1 MPFLSSF
8 RPFID
13 RPFARAAAPSSGSR
27 DPLDSPLWPTMAERY
42 LGGRRAVFDDAVQ
55 VVLPPVTE
63 DQTQVPV
70 TVDARALGSADEVL
84 VIADLNPF
92 PLTLRLEPVAA
103 KPFVAFRMKIEQGTP
118 IRAAV
123 RKGETW
129 HVGGRYLDAAGGG
142 CSVPPVVEKKVDWKS
157 LGETRAQVWSEE
169 DGLRLRLRMTHP
181 MDTGML
187 ANIPLFL
194 IEDLSVAD
202 AAGAVLARLTLQE
215 PVADNPT
222 LTLLPDRP
230 AAGEALTLKARNTNG
245 TTFTVRVPIPP
256 NAASAAAPA
265 AGREG
270 RL

>member
-1 MPFLSSF
+1 MPFLLSF
-8 RPFID
+8 RPLVD
-13 RPFARAAAPSSGSR
+13 RLLARAAAPSSGSH

-70 TVDARALGSADEVL
+70 TVDARALGAADEVL

-103 KPFVAFRMKIEQGTP
+103 KAFVAFRMKIEQGTP

-123 RKGETW
+123 RKGEIW

-157 LGETRAQVWSEE
+157 LGETRARVWSEA

-194 IEDLSVAD
+194 IEELSVAD

-230 AAGEALTLKARNTNG
+230 ASGEALTLKARNTNG
-245 TTFTVRVPIPP
+245 TVFTVRVPIPP
-256 NAASAAAPA
+256 NAATSQ
-265 AGREG
+265 EG

>member
-1 MPFLSSF
+1 MPVLPVF
-8 RPFID
+8 RPVAGRFVA
-13 RPFARAAAPSSGSR
+13 PAAAPSSGSR
-27 DPLDSPLWPTMAERY
+27 DPLDSPLWPSMAERF
-42 LGGRRAVFDDAVQ
+42 LGERRAVFDDAVQ
-55 VVLPPVTE
+55 VRLPPVTE

-70 TVDARALGSADEVL
+70 TVDARALGRADELL

-92 PLTLRLEPVAA
+92 PLTLRLETPAA
-103 KPFVAFRMKIEQGTP
+103 QPFVAFRMKIEQGTP

-123 RKGETW
+123 RKGDVW
-129 HVGGRYLDAAGGG
+129 HVGGRNLDAAGGG

-157 LGETRAQVWSEE
+157 LGETRARIWSEA

-194 IEDLSVAD
+194 VEDLSVAD
-202 AAGAVLARLTLQE
+202 AAGTVLARLTLQE

-230 AAGEALTLKARNTNG
+230 AAGDALILRARNTNG
-245 TTFTVRVPIPP
+245 AVFTVRVPIPP
-256 NAASAAAPA
+256 ETGAAGSV

>member
-1 MPFLSSF
+1 MPFLPF
-8 RPFID
+8 FKPLAGRPLA
-13 RPFARAAAPSSGSR
+13 PAAAPSSGSR

-70 TVDARALGSADEVL
+70 TVDARALGRADEVL

-92 PLTLRLEPVAA
+92 PLTLRLEPLAA
-103 KPFVAFRMKIEQGTP
+103 QPFVALRMKIEQGTP

-123 RKGETW
+123 RRGDIW

-157 LGETRAQVWSEE
+157 LGETRARVWQEE

-194 IEDLSVAD
+194 IEELNVSD

-215 PVADNPT
+215 PVSDNPT

-230 AAGEALTLKARNTNG
+230 EAGEALTLRARNTNG
-245 TTFTVRVPIPP
+245 TTFTARVPIPQTTG
-256 NAASAAAPA
+256 ATGSV
-265 AGREG
+265 AGQEG